1 MSRRRK
7 EKFVEKE
14 VKQINLLPKTI
25 NQDIYIKA
33 LRAGTQLVI
42 ATGHA
47 GVGKTYIGSYHAA
60 EMFLKGYIE
69 KIIVARPYISL
80 GKDIGHLPGTEYEK
94 LYPFVRTMLDTI
106 KKVVGDGKFQYMV
119 EHGQIEVQPI
129 EKIQGRSFDE
139 RCIIVVDELQNTYP
153 DQMRSLVTRIGEG
166 CQMVLCGDPRQT
178 CIKGRNGLDYIE
190 GVITSN
196 NIKGTAII
204 KFDEDDIVR
213 SGMVKDFII
222 AFEKEG
228 SLNGI

>member
-14 VKQINLLPKTI
+14 VKQINLLPKTL

-47 GVGKTYIGSYHAA
+47 GVGKTYIGAYHAA

-119 EHGQIEVQPI
+119 EHGQVEVQPI

-139 RCIIVVDELQNTYP
+139 RCVIVCDEGQNIYP

-196 NIKGTAII
+196 SIKGTAII